1 MIKFGPLDRGKTVL
15 LVGIFSL
22 SILAGFCWYGYQ
34 PKIQTAEKSKK
45 EIGILERQIRQAEAS
60 VRNLEELEERYQQKQ
75 AAMSLMEEA
84 LHYREETIGL
94 LRELLIGS
102 QGLDIEFIDLGEPV
116 SILAALETGKVKKVT
131 LSLKLR
137 SPFLKFVEYLNRLEN
152 IHRLINVTSLEVR
165 AREDIAPRVDID
177 LALEAYAW
185 EEVE

>member
-1 MIKFGPLDRGKTVL
+1 MKFGPLDTGKTVL

-22 SILAGFCWYGYQ
+22 SILAGFCWFGYQ
-34 PKIQTAEKSKK
+34 PKIQTTEKLKK

-75 AAMSLMEEA
+75 VAMSLMEEA
-84 LHYREETIGL
+84 LPYREETTTL
-94 LRELLIGS
+94 LRELLIRS
-102 QGLDIEFIDLGEPV
+102 QGLDIEFLDLGKPV

-152 IHRLINVTSLEVR
+152 LHRLINVTSLEVR
-165 AREDIAPRVDID
+165 AREDIAPMVDID